1 MGIKA
6 KTLALLSRKKDA
18 VVVEVG
24 VAQGET
30 ALKLA
35 ALPSLR
41 QYIGVDPWVPYNE
54 PPSAD
59 YDEGYLDRKMGL
71 WRTHQDWEDARSRAA
86 ARLRPF
92 GSKARL
98 IRAFSHEAAAR
109 ITDELDAVYIDANH
123 QYQYVLNDLELWY
136 PKLKEGGV
144 LIGDDYSFGGGEVID
159 GRWGGIESCGVKD
172 AVTEFCRRNDLN
184 HYLVDDNY
192 VIHKPY
198 SELMRYKDIHKNER
212 VFLIGNGPS
221 LNLMNLSLLKNEYTF
236 GVNAIYLNAEKM
248 GFYPTYYVV
257 EDTFVAEDRACEIDT
272 YSHGTKFIGNYLRY
286 CLAGSQNTVWT
297 NVYFRYD
304 NYLGFPRFS
313 KNASRMVFTGGTVTY
328 ICMQLAY
335 FMGFSEV
342 YLIGFDHSYKI
353 PTDAKIEG
361 QKITSVSSDPNHFNK
376 QYFGRGKRW
385 HHPRLDRMETAYKKA
400 RLVFENSDRI
410 IENASI
416 GGRLEVFSRVSF
428 DQLF

>member
-1 MGIKA
+1 MVIKRLFL
-6 KTLALLSRKKDA
+6 LALKAAIAAVAYPFIDLYTDFRRPRYRYIFKMIRNTYRYRFASIGIATDRNARRLLSYKN
-18 VVVEVG
+18 V
-24 VAQGET
+24 
-30 ALKLA
+30 
-35 ALPSLR
+35 
-41 QYIGVDPWVPYNE
+41 
-54 PPSAD
+54 
-59 YDEGYLDRKMGL
+59 
-71 WRTHQDWEDARSRAA
+71 H
-86 ARLRPF
+86 
-92 GSKARL
+92 
-98 IRAFSHEAAAR
+98 
-109 ITDELDAVYIDANH
+109 
-123 QYQYVLNDLELWY
+123 LNDRCF
-136 PKLKEGGV
+136 
-144 LIGDDYSFGGGEVID
+144 I
-159 GRWGGIESCGVKD
+159 
-172 AVTEFCRRNDLN
+172 
-184 HYLVDDNY
+184 
-192 VIHKPY
+192 
-198 SELMRYKDIHKNER
+198 
-212 VFLIGNGPS
+212 IGNGPS